1 MDTGYLGKRQYKNC
15 RIVIGLYENVKYVS
29 FVGDKLKFTMIMNR

>member
-15 RIVIGLYENVKYVS
+15 RIVIVLYENVKYVS
-29 FVGDKLKFTMIMNR
+29 FVEDELKFTMIMNR

>member
-15 RIVIGLYENVKYVS
+15 RIVIVLYENVKYVS
-29 FVGDKLKFTMIMNR
+29 FVEDKLKLTMIMNR

>member
-15 RIVIGLYENVKYVS
+15 TIVIVLYENVKYV
-29 FVGDKLKFTMIMNR
+29 FF

>member
-15 RIVIGLYENVKYVS
+15 RVVIGLYENVKYVS
-29 FVGDKLKFTMIMNR
+29 F